1 MGGWSFH
8 GDRTIAVRQF
18 ATLVPIRRGRIWH
31 KTHSS
36 VRQGHIPHTQINKQQ
51 QSIDYN
57 LLHLSLLLPANIDF
71 IFQLLLSSPPAR
83 QRQVGEKRTQSKI
96 WNGNMDF
103 SLLFLSSFCFYL
115 SLYSYFSSPL
125 LFSPNPRLVTIPFVA
140 SVCVH
145 ERPDSPLNWV
155 VLIREQTFYFGDASA
170 KMHGIKRAE
179 GMLSCRWRECV
190 YMCYC
195 LRSRFP
201 FVCVCV
207 WAEKKKGHTMWLREA
222 EDG

>member
-1 MGGWSFH
+1 MKRKYGF
-8 GDRTIAVRQF
+8 
-18 ATLVPIRRGRIWH
+18 
-31 KTHSS
+31 
-36 VRQGHIPHTQINKQQ
+36 
-51 QSIDYN
+51 
-57 LLHLSLLLPANIDF
+57 LPLF
-71 IFQLLLSSPPAR
+71 LLLSLPFILIFP
-83 QRQVGEKRTQSKI
+83 
-96 WNGNMDF
+96 
-103 SLLFLSSFCFYL
+103 
-115 SLYSYFSSPL
+115 SPL
-125 LFSPNPRLVTIPFVA
+125 LFSLILAWSPSVCA

-190 YMCYC
+190 YMCYR

-207 WAEKKKGHTMWLREA
+207 WAEKKKGHIVWLREA
-222 EDG
+222 EDGKKEDMCAMVSWDGYRSSVHCQNINVHHYVQSF